1 MNRHIILFTIA
12 CGMLLLTTTNI
23 AFGQLKVKGSV
34 GKVIIGQ
41 DRSDDPHED
50 EYEKLSASI
59 FGRQGYYKSGGKLA
73 FGDFG
78 RYDHWGW
85 NVFIGEWSNLDSD
98 KLWLHGK
105 NGFVLTYGRGDDNYK
120 ILSFDVS
127 NNLGLCVNTEV
138 IAQGLKIPTD
148 SKVQKDATCIKN
160 SYDRITKL
168 DGLTYKYTPYNL
180 ALSSSN
186 ISRPSTTI
194 SSIDTSSAKSESLQ
208 NSVLGQDSSQSSS
221 NTDKEVTDEAFFNT
235 WDKQMKD
242 YAPQKNGFD
251 AQQVKE
257 LFPELV
263 ETDVNGNTY
272 VDYIGLIPVLV
283 QAMKEQSSIVR
294 AQSLKIKELEL
305 NTDSVCLNTNF
316 SDSSS
321 ISSDSNTKKLLMN
334 NNNEN
339 VLANAFLYQNTPN
352 PFNTITEIKYFLP
365 EGTTNAHIYIFNL
378 QGTMLLSYI
387 LGSNNG
393 FGSITI
399 NASELNSGMYLYSLV
414 IGDKQVETKR
424 MIITNN

>member
-1 MNRHIILFTIA
+1 M
-12 CGMLLLTTTNI
+12 
-23 AFGQLKVKGSV
+23 
-34 GKVIIGQ
+34 
-41 DRSDDPHED
+41 
-50 EYEKLSASI
+50 
-59 FGRQGYYKSGGKLA
+59 
-73 FGDFG
+73 
-78 RYDHWGW
+78 
-85 NVFIGEWSNLDSD
+85 
-98 KLWLHGK
+98 
-105 NGFVLTYGRGDDNYK
+105 
-120 ILSFDVS
+120 
-127 NNLGLCVNTEV
+127 
-138 IAQGLKIPTD
+138 
-148 SKVQKDATCIKN
+148 
-160 SYDRITKL
+160 
-168 DGLTYKYTPYNL
+168 
-180 ALSSSN
+180 
-186 ISRPSTTI
+186 
-194 SSIDTSSAKSESLQ
+194 
-208 NSVLGQDSSQSSS
+208 GQDSSQSSS

-235 WDKQMKD
+235 WDSNEGF
-242 YAPQKNGFD
+242 APQKNGFD